1 MLATKLDQINTV
13 MQIDGNLNL
22 TLPNIALKQKEQS
35 EKINDMKAQ
44 KILGLKQ
51 KTALN
56 QKDVNPLII
65 PEYKPKVKL
74 SQSS

>member
-51 KTALN
+51 
-56 QKDVNPLII
+56 
-65 PEYKPKVKL
+65 
-74 SQSS
+74 